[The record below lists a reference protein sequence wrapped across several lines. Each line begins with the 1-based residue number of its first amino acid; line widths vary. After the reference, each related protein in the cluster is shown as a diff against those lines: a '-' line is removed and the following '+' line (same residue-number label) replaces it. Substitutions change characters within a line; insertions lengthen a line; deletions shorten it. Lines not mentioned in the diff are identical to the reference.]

1 MTSSKKGNQCY
12 FAMKAH
18 IGVDTESGPVH
29 TAGVTTG
36 KVHDAKVM
44 YNLIRESPDSYDDRL
59 GPDKKI
65 SGSAT
70 ATQSARRIQGR
81 IWARIPHQLCA
92 LFTRE
97 PCRRQISQRFR
108 RL

>member
-1 MTSSKKGNQCY
+1 
-12 FAMKAH
+12 MKAH
-18 IGVDTESGPVH
+18 IGVDAESGLVH

-65 SGSAT
+65 SGSADGYAKRAPDT
-70 ATQSARRIQGR
+70 RPDMGHAYPTNFVRSSLVSPAGVRSANAFGACSI
-81 IWARIPHQLCA
+81 
-92 LFTRE
+92 
-97 PCRRQISQRFR
+97 
-108 RL
+108 